1 MVSIR
6 RTLGLLLLVLVPLA
20 RGASAETML
29 RFPDGEGQVAVEGR
43 LGERY
48 VLVPVTIEGPGGEA
62 TGLFVVD
69 TGATNTVV
77 SARLAQRLGL
87 PELRR
92 LEVGTAGDDVAAGLH
107 ATVAVRVGGVAYPR
121 LPVVVADL
129 DVLRVPAIEGLLGLD
144 FLREAAFRLDL
155 DNARLT
161 LLPPEIAAE
170 PPADATRGR
179 WVGRQLHVPVDAP
192 GFGRGWV
199 MLDTGSN
206 GGLVLGDGFDEEAD
220 GRLAAMPW
228 TPEIHGSLAG
238 LEPERSVVLPRLE
251 ALGRSHDGV
260 AALLPNQRTD
270 RDTANLGLE
279 VLGERVLCFDPW
291 GSSGPS
297 LWLEDVDREVDLA
310 DSGSDAFGNTAVMR
324 LLRADRFDEAL
335 ALVEAGVDITARG
348 TRGKT
353 LMHAAA
359 GAGATEVV
367 AALLDAGAAASPKMA
382 LDTTPLW
389 AAASTGESGAV
400 ALLLDRGAK
409 TDEADE
415 HGDTPLHAAIDGR
428 HTETVALL
436 LARGADPDAH
446 SGLSG
451 RPLHNAARLNDPGLA
466 EALLDAGADP
476 DGFGG
481 KPTPLHVAV
490 PGGAEEVFSLLLD
503 RGADAGIGMA
513 DGRSTLAL
521 AASEGRVGLVRR
533 LLEDEP
539 AEPELQAA
547 VAAAA
552 RAGKIEATA
561 VLLHALPEST
571 PGDGVTPFFPDT
583 AEPLVLPLK
592 RLGARLAVE
601 GSLDGGPPLTL
612 LLATEQRATL
622 LLPAAAARL
631 GSSPI
636 TTVAGGRQ
644 RDQVPVYA
652 ASSLDLG
659 GTRVPGVT
667 VAGFDDPSVLDAA
680 SIDGVLGADVLHR
693 LDLTI
698 DFAAA
703 TLTLHPPG
711 AEPAIGEGAAVVRTI
726 DGVPCVEGVTPGVGR
741 GWFRIGTGTG
751 LGVALGRGFHE
762 EAGDPLAGLPTRGA
776 GRARWVPGPEFDTQE
791 VPLPRFEAFGTAW
804 DAVEAQVGRP
814 VNRALRLGDAGV
826 LGAACFAGRRLR
838 MDGPGRRV
846 LLSAPLAEAPP
857 EPEGTDL
864 GGRGRVAR
872 LIDADRPEEALAA
885 LAAGADARVV
895 DADGW
900 TLLHHAADRG
910 AVGVA
915 AALLDAGVP
924 ANAADASGVT
934 PLLVAALGGREGVLR
949 LLPDRGVPVD
959 AGTAKESTA
968 LRTAV
973 DRREHGCVEI
983 LLAAGADPAATPEDG
998 FGPLSAAAIHADL
1011 PMMERL
1017 LQAEAPIDGGGG
1029 GGGGVPPLATA
1040 AFSGEAEAV
1049 AFLLGHGADP
1059 DARGEAGQT
1068 PLFPA
1073 VASGSEAAVR
1083 LLLDAGADAGA
1094 ADDDGYT
1101 PLDAAVRGGD
1111 PRIIRLLL
1119 PPSPPSPSQ

>member
-1 MVSIR
+1 M
-6 RTLGLLLLVLVPLA
+6 
-20 RGASAETML
+20 
-29 RFPDGEGQVAVEGR
+29 
-43 LGERY
+43 
-48 VLVPVTIEGPGGEA
+48 
-62 TGLFVVD
+62 VD
-69 TGATNTVV
+69 TGASSTLV
-77 SARLAQRLGL
+77 SERLAQRLGL

-107 ATVAVRVGGVAYPR
+107 ATTEVRVGGVAYPR

-129 DVLRVPAIEGLLGLD
+129 DVLQVPAMDGLLGLD

-155 DNARLT
+155 ANARLT
-161 LLPPEIAAE
+161 LHGPASASD
-170 PPADATRGR
+170 PPAGATRGR
-179 WVGRQLHVPVDAP
+179 WVGRRLHVPVAAP

-206 GGLVLGDGFDEEAD
+206 GGLVLGNGFDEEAD
-220 GRLAAMPW
+220 GRLAALPW
-228 TPEIHGSLAG
+228 TPEIHGSLSG
-238 LEPERSVVLPRLE
+238 LRPERSVELPRLE
-251 ALGRSHDGV
+251 ALGRSHGAV

-270 RDTANLGLE
+270 RDTADLGLE
-279 VLGERVLCFDPW
+279 VLGERVLCFEPQ
-291 GSSGPS
+291 GPS

-310 DSGSDAFGNTAVMR
+310 EGGPDAFGNTAVMR

-367 AALLDAGAAASPKMA
+367 AALLDAGAAASAKMA

-389 AAASTGESGAV
+389 AAASTGETDAA

-409 TDEADE
+409 TDETDK

-428 HTETVALL
+428 HTATVALL
-436 LARGADPDAH
+436 LARGADPDAR

-451 RPLHNAARLNDPGLA
+451 RPLHNAARLGDAGLA
-466 EALLDAGADP
+466 RMLLDAGADP

-481 KPTPLHVAV
+481 KPTPLHAAV
-490 PGGAEEVFSLLLD
+490 PVGAEGVFSLLLERD
-503 RGADAGIGMA
+503 ADAGIGMA

-521 AASEGRVGLVRR
+521 AASEGQVGLVRR

-539 AEPELQAA
+539 AQPDLREA

-552 RAGKIEATA
+552 RAGKTEAAA

-571 PGDGVTPFFPDT
+571 PGDGVTPLFPDA

-601 GSLDGGPPLTL
+601 GSFDGGPPLTL

-636 TTVAGGRQ
+636 TTVTGGRQ

-659 GTRVPGVT
+659 GVRVPGVT

-711 AEPAIGEGAAVVRTI
+711 AAIGEGAAVVRTI
-726 DGVPCVEGVTPGVGR
+726 DGVPCVDGVAPGVGR
-741 GWFRIGTGTG
+741 GWFRIGTGVG
-751 LGVALGRGFHE
+751 FGVAIGRGFHQ
-762 EAGDPLAGLPTRGA
+762 EAGDPLAGLPTREA
-776 GRARWVPGPEFDTQE
+776 GRGRWVPGSELDSQE
-791 VPLPRFEAFGTAW
+791 VPLPRLEALGAAW
-804 DAVEAQVGRP
+804 EAVEAQVGRP
-814 VNRALRLGDAGV
+814 LDRTLRFGGVGV
-826 LGAACFAGRRLR
+826 LGARMLRWAPAADGRAGEAGATLGASLDVAIETGGVDLR
-838 MDGPGRRV
+838 
-846 LLSAPLAEAPP
+846 
-857 EPEGTDL
+857 
-864 GGRGRVAR
+864 GRGPVAR
-872 LIDADRPEEALAA
+872 LIDADRPLEALAA
-885 LAAGADARVV
+885 LAAGADAHAVN
-895 DADGW
+895 ADGW
-900 TLLHHAADRG
+900 SLLHHAADRG
-910 AVGVA
+910 AAAVA

-924 ANAADASGVT
+924 PNDPAATGLT
-934 PLLVAALGGREGVLR
+934 PLALAALGGHEDILR
-949 LLPDRGVPVD
+949 LLLDRGVPAD
-959 AGTAKESTA
+959 AGSTGGSTA

-973 DRREHGCVEI
+973 GRRELACAEL
-983 LLAAGADPAATPEDG
+983 LLAAGADATATPQDG
-998 FGPLSAAAIHADL
+998 FGPLTIAAIHADL
-1011 PMMERL
+1011 PMMGRL
-1017 LQAEAPIDGGGG
+1017 LEAGAPIDGGS
-1029 GGGGVPPLATA
+1029 GGVPPLATA
-1040 AFSGEAEAV
+1040 AFSGVAQAV
-1049 AFLLGHGADP
+1049 AFLLSRGAAP
-1059 DARGEAGQT
+1059 DAPGPGGQT
-1068 PLFPA
+1068 ALFQA
-1073 VASGSEAAVR
+1073 AAGGSEAAVR
-1083 LLLDAGADAGA
+1083 HLLDAGADAGA
-1094 ADDDGYT
+1094 ADDDGHK
-1101 PLDAAVRGGD
+1101 PLDAAVRGGN

-1119 PPSPPSPSQ
+1119 PEGAAED